1 MRAADKPPP
10 RARPAGSTRQPQ
22 RQQPATPVARTTLD
36 AARVP
41 YRLRAYLEQP
51 PTAGELA
58 EVLRRLDA
66 QPWEI
71 CRTGEAA
78 ARQLGMH
85 EWPRDSGS
93 TGRWIAAMV
102 EHPEL
107 IQRPILL
114 LDDGKAVVAR
124 TPQALDEVVRRS
136 VRP

>member
-1 MRAADKPPP
+1 VEVEIWNNPSCSKCA
-10 RARPAGSTRQPQ
+10 
-22 RQQPATPVARTTLD
+22 VARTTLD

-71 CRTGEAA
+71 CRTGEA
-78 ARQLGMH
+78 
-85 EWPRDSGS
+85 
-93 TGRWIAAMV
+93 
-102 EHPEL
+102 
-107 IQRPILL
+107 
-114 LDDGKAVVAR
+114 VVAR

>member
-1 MRAADKPPP
+1 VDVEVEIWNNPSCSKCAA
-10 RARPAGSTRQPQ
+10 ARGA
-22 RQQPATPVARTTLD
+22 LD

-51 PTAGELA
+51 PTARELA

-71 CRTGEAA
+71 CRTDEAA
-78 ARQLGMH
+78 ARRLGMPG
-85 EWPRDSGS
+85 WPRDPGS
-93 TGRWIAAMV
+93 ADRWIAAMV
-102 EHPEL
+102 QHPEL

-114 LDDGKAVVAR
+114 LDTGDAVVGR